1 LKTQANGLAARSCDQ
16 STQKKTD
23 GALALQY
30 HRELA
35 ASCLL

>member
-1 LKTQANGLAARSCDQ
+1 LLQEAAINLHK
-16 STQKKTD
+16 KKTD